1 MSGGGAVSQS
11 IIIYNDQHP
20 GGRAETCIAENEC
33 SNIHTH
39 SILTRHLSC
48 LHMLSRWFVIL
59 IASCFCNFSHAQ
71 PKENRVALVVGNGAY
86 KYSPLK
92 NPTNDA
98 RDMAIKLKGLGFN
111 VVERSNLSV
120 KQIGSTLREF
130 RSKLT
135 PGSVALV
142 FYAGHGLQIK
152 GENYLPAVDAD
163 INGEEDVPNQS
174 LAMRQIMDVL
184 GDAKTRLNLVF
195 LDACRNNP
203 YARSFR
209 SAGDGLSK
217 VNAPSG
223 TLISFATRPGSVA
236 LDGSGRN
243 GLYTSALLEQMNYQ
257 SQPIEQVL
265 KKVVSQV
272 KAGSNSQ
279 QEPWMEGSIEGE
291 FCFGECGKQPA
302 LTAVSDERALWES
315 VKDSRDIND
324 LTAYLNKFP
333 FGLFAEIANNRIS
346 ALRKTPPAQT
356 VLNGAASNN
365 SVESFNVVRIGH
377 AGPTSGP
384 IAHLGRDNENGAILA
399 VEEINAKGIK
409 INGKVV
415 KFELLREDDAGNP
428 RQSTF
433 VAQKLIDAKVSGV
446 IGHLN
451 SGTSIP
457 ASKLYSDAGIPQIS
471 PSATNPKYTRNGY
484 NTTFRIVADDAHLG
498 NTLGRYA
505 VKNLNGR
512 SIAVIDDRTAYGAGV
527 AAEFENGVRDAGA
540 NIVGH
545 EYTSD
550 KATDLTSVLMSLK
563 RQNPDVIF
571 FGGMDA
577 VAGPMIRQM
586 KSLGINAILMG
597 GDGICTGELTKLASD
612 AITDIRVF
620 CAEAGG
626 VESHLVKGMQDFYSK
641 YKRRFGIDVQ
651 VYAPYV
657 YDAMH
662 VLVDAMIRADS
673 VEPNRYLQTLKQNNA
688 YQGITGPI
696 SFDYKGDIKN
706 GALTLYTYKYGRRS
720 QVSVMR

>member
-1 MSGGGAVSQS
+1 MLHRWL
-11 IIIYNDQHP
+11 IFF
-20 GGRAETCIAENEC
+20 IAACLC
-33 SNIHTH
+33 SLGHT
-39 SILTRHLSC
+39 
-48 LHMLSRWFVIL
+48 
-59 IASCFCNFSHAQ
+59 Q

-98 RDMAIKLKGLGFN
+98 RDMATKLKGLGFT

-209 SAGDGLSK
+209 STGDGLSR

-243 GLYTSALLEQMNYQ
+243 GLYTSALLEQMNHQ

-291 FCFGECGKQPA
+291 FCFGECGKQPVLA
-302 LTAVSDERALWES
+302 AVSDERALWES

-333 FGLFAEIANNRIS
+333 QGLFAEIANNRIS
-346 ALRKTPPAQT
+346 ALRKTLPAQT
-356 VLNGAASNN
+356 ALNSTTSNN
-365 SVESFNVVRIGH
+365 NVDSFNVVRIGH
-377 AGPTSGP
+377 AGPTSGA

-399 VEEINAKGIK
+399 LEEINSKGIK
-409 INGKVV
+409 IDGKFV

-428 RQSTF
+428 RQATF
-433 VAQKLIDAKVSGV
+433 VAQKLIDARVNGV

-471 PSATNPKYTRNGY
+471 PSATNPKYTRNGFS
-484 NTTFRIVADDAHLG
+484 TTFRIVADDAHLG

-545 EYTSD
+545 EYTND
-550 KATDLTSVLMSLK
+550 KATDLTSVLMNLK

-586 KSLGINAILMG
+586 KSLGMNATVIG
-597 GDGICTGELTKLASD
+597 GDGICSGELAKLAGD
-612 AITDIRVF
+612 AITDIRVI

-626 VESHLVKGMQDFYSK
+626 VEGYFKKGMEDFYSK
-641 YKRRFGIDVQ
+641 YKRRFGVDVQ

-657 YDAMH
+657 YDA
-662 VLVDAMIRADS
+662 VNILVDAMIRANS
-673 VEPNRYLQTLKQNNA
+673 VEPTRYLPALKQTNA
-688 YQGITGPI
+688 YQGITGSI

-720 QVSVMR
+720 AIAVIR